1 MPAYMSDPVCHAWI
15 ASGSTHDRPHEPE
28 PLSPAAA
35 SPVAHAS
42 ASAASLPRDALVPSP
57 FGGDVLDAFLAF
69 DENEIPIIV

>member
-1 MPAYMSDPVCHAWI
+1 MPLVSVARP
-15 ASGSTHDRPHEPE
+15 HDRPHEPE
-28 PLSPAAA
+28 LLSPAAA

-42 ASAASLPRDALVPSP
+42 ASAASLPRDALAPSP

>member
-1 MPAYMSDPVCHAWI
+1 MLFRSQAKPVPLVSVAWP
-15 ASGSTHDRPHEPE
+15 HDRPHEPE